1 MSFLTGVLDLLFPPR
16 CVFCRRFLEKG
27 ESGICKRCE
36 ADLPYTSN
44 GGEQVGKYFSLCAA
58 PLYYE
63 KDVRESIHRYK
74 FQDAEL
80 YAPIYGKLVAAC
92 VRDRLSGQFDI
103 ISWPPLSQKRLRERG
118 YDQAMLLA
126 KAVAA
131 QLGTE
136 AVPTLEKIRDTAKQ
150 SQTGAAEQR
159 RANIAGAYRVP
170 EPERVRDKRILLI
183 DDVVTTGS
191 TLDECARTLRGAG
204 ARAAFCAALARGDTF
219 S

>member
-1 MSFLTGVLDLLFPPR
+1 MKGILSGVLDLIFPPR

-27 ESGICKRCE
+27 EDRICARCE
-36 ADLPYTSN
+36 TELPYTSD
-44 GGEQVGKYFSLCAA
+44 GGEQVGEYFSLCVA

-74 FQDAEL
+74 FHDAEL
-80 YAPIYGKLVAAC
+80 YAPVYGKLVAAC
-92 VRDRLSGQFDI
+92 VRDSRSGQFDC
-103 ISWPPLSQKRLRERG
+103 ISWVPLSRKRLRERG

-131 QLGTE
+131 ELGAE

-150 SQTGAAEQR
+150 SQTGSREKR
-159 RANIAGAYRVP
+159 RANIAGAYRAL
-170 EPERVRDKRILLI
+170 EPERVRDKRVLLI
-183 DDVVTTGS
+183 DDVVTTGA

-204 ARAAFCAALARGDTF
+204 ARAVFCAALAR
-219 S
+219 SKE